1 MSFKKLFYA
10 AQAALL
16 CMLPMIANAALPTSG
31 DWFPAYTVSG
41 TEEVTLTGDV
51 VFGDKITIPE
61 GCSLTINA
69 AGHRIKARD
78 YNENVL
84 AGNYGVVP
92 VSFEVYGELII
103 RGTEGNPVDVWG
115 KCKVDYGYDGLGN
128 DPSFEYANT
137 NNIYSNYMYE
147 PEKPENY
154 GKAPDGTDPHMSNFI
169 RVMGNNAHLQMEY
182 VNIHNLRSVYHFN
195 AATVLDI
202 GTDGDVTVNVVLKHV
217 NIYQCMSSCNKGM
230 ITVRKNTKGNV
241 NLSNCHIHNCRTY
254 NYGGILTGIGG
265 GNTSAVVTLDN
276 CEINN
281 CISSG
286 WGGAILWACNPTNG
300 AKLVLKGCNFHHNYA
315 RCLGGAISNE
325 GKVELENCMIK
336 NNFAGYGGGGIASF
350 PFSVSTGGS
359 TEANGLVLKT
369 GNLIQ
374 NNTTLYSTNVGKAGR
389 FGAFDSSK
397 EYPSGG
403 GGIWILM
410 NKDGWTC
417 EATFGADNTISE
429 NTSAYSGGGILMY
442 KSLGGTT
449 SLTSVAI
456 IKGNKALS
464 GGGIAIGA
472 DAAVTELPSMTITGG
487 QIIKNTAT
495 AGNGGGVYMPGGIF
509 KMTDGMISQNTASA
523 NGGGFSIKH
532 GTVTVSG
539 NSEISYNNCGNYGA
553 GLYVTNSESDRVS
566 TTFDGGIIKQNGH
579 TNCVAG
585 GGICV
590 DGNIDF
596 TTTASIEDNQ
606 ALNGGGICVINGANM
621 TYKSGLIRNNKAEAS
636 IVSYTTGYQ
645 KGVTE
650 IQGFGGGVFVADN
663 GSKLTFSMS
672 AGTSLGLYGNL
683 ATNGA
688 DDLFANGNG
697 TTIVIPNVN
706 NMALTDFK
714 VPVPS
719 DALFWAEDYT
729 TNDPNYGYGTKIDLS
744 WVNENSRY
752 RNALNNLLPV
762 QKVVL
767 ADSEVTRTLTC
778 YTSLAL
784 GYHLLLATIEKSG
797 MKIGD
802 SALIDLIRVGDTT
815 PYCTVLLKG
824 VDEAGTTVSQQI
836 ALYPGKW
843 KAVESPWSWTYT
855 ATKAEITQTIVEGG
869 ENKFVFEN
877 TSSSTTVPHGE
888 NSVTNELK

>member
-1 MSFKKLFYA
+1 
-10 AQAALL
+10 
-16 CMLPMIANAALPTSG
+16 
-31 DWFPAYTVSG
+31 
-41 TEEVTLTGDV
+41 
-51 VFGDKITIPE
+51 
-61 GCSLTINA
+61 
-69 AGHRIKARD
+69 
-78 YNENVL
+78 
-84 AGNYGVVP
+84 
-92 VSFEVYGELII
+92 
-103 RGTEGNPVDVWG
+103 
-115 KCKVDYGYDGLGN
+115 
-128 DPSFEYANT
+128 
-137 NNIYSNYMYE
+137 
-147 PEKPENY
+147 
-154 GKAPDGTDPHMSNFI
+154 
-169 RVMGNNAHLQMEY
+169 
-182 VNIHNLRSVYHFN
+182 
-195 AATVLDI
+195 
-202 GTDGDVTVNVVLKHV
+202 
-217 NIYQCMSSCNKGM
+217 
-230 ITVRKNTKGNV
+230 
-241 NLSNCHIHNCRTY
+241 
-254 NYGGILTGIGG
+254 
-265 GNTSAVVTLDN
+265 
-276 CEINN
+276 
-281 CISSG
+281 
-286 WGGAILWACNPTNG
+286 
-300 AKLVLKGCNFHHNYA
+300 
-315 RCLGGAISNE
+315 
-325 GKVELENCMIK
+325 
-336 NNFAGYGGGGIASF
+336 
-350 PFSVSTGGS
+350 
-359 TEANGLVLKT
+359 
-369 GNLIQ
+369 
-374 NNTTLYSTNVGKAGR
+374 
-389 FGAFDSSK
+389 
-397 EYPSGG
+397 
-403 GGIWILM
+403 M

-449 SLTSVAI
+449 SLTSGAI
-456 IKGNKALS
+456 IEGNEALS

-487 QIIKNTAT
+487 QITNNTAT
-495 AGNGGGVYMPGGIF
+495 AG
-509 KMTDGMISQNTASA
+509 

-621 TYKSGLIRNNKAEAS
+621 TYKSGLIRNNKAETS

-744 WVNENSRY
+744 WTNENSRY

-767 ADSEVTRTLTC
+767 ADSEVTRTLSC

-784 GYHLLLATIEKSG
+784 GYHLL
-797 MKIGD
+797 
-802 SALIDLIRVGDTT
+802 
-815 PYCTVLLKG
+815 
-824 VDEAGTTVSQQI
+824 
-836 ALYPGKW
+836 
-843 KAVESPWSWTYT
+843 
-855 ATKAEITQTIVEGG
+855 
-869 ENKFVFEN
+869 
-877 TSSSTTVPHGE
+877 
-888 NSVTNELK
+888 